1 MTWRARAAPVG
12 QSVRAGCG
20 APMLNV
26 RHHIRMSRSVTPAP
40 PSIAAGFVLL
50 LLMWAL
56 QLRGERLPYSRR
68 RLATLARG
76 ELANRS
82 PDARPRSAS
91 LSLGRGAAL
100 GHHPCSGGWARPRC
114 DQPISLPMCTGNTA
128 LSRRESCTPLALH
141 TADGLT
147 RLRGML
153 FFDSRAEIIAKY

>member
-56 QLRGERLPYSRR
+56 QLRGAPPL
-68 RLATLARG
+68 LAA
-76 ELANRS
+76 AADN
-82 PDARPRSAS
+82 A
-91 LSLGRGAAL
+91 GA
-100 GHHPCSGGWARPRC
+100 
-114 DQPISLPMCTGNTA
+114 Q
-128 LSRRESCTPLALH
+128 
-141 TADGLT
+141 
-147 RLRGML
+147 
-153 FFDSRAEIIAKY
+153 